1 MHKPSSYNVI
11 WVKITDFLLVP
22 TTEFPSNIFTSVT
35 FLIWIWQQLAIRI
48 RVYLCSQ
55 PRIRRIL
62 EWTLCLY
69 LASLRGE
76 ERYQIFVR
84 KTQAG
89 RMCGRIWAPIH
100 EFTMAVCFFYLSS
113 CSFMQREEAVG
124 SHPFRSSWWW
134 EESLWCLLLQIV
146 VSRDWNISTWERDSG
161 TTPARAEVPGNQ
173 EQLWEFS
180 VENSRCPPGEE
191 TNSYPKG
198 ASPYIA

>member
-1 MHKPSSYNVI
+1 MSTCVLNRELGGFWGGHCVFISH
-11 WVKITDFLLVP
+11 LL
-22 TTEFPSNIFTSVT
+22 EEKKG
-35 FLIWIWQQLAIRI
+35 IRYSWGNTG
-48 RVYLCSQ
+48 R
-55 PRIRRIL
+55 
-62 EWTLCLY
+62 
-69 LASLRGE
+69 E
-76 ERYQIFVR
+76 ERVGGF
-84 KTQAG
+84 
-89 RMCGRIWAPIH
+89 WAPIH

-134 EESLWCLLLQIV
+134 EESLWCLLLQTV